1 VLIALG
7 SVPPSPIVSVTSQ
20 VPAVVYTYDGFSLEF
35 EPPSPKAQSHVVGDP
50 VEVSL
55 NWTVRGAVPEMGDAV
70 NDATSGVAVVVVVVG
85 TAVVAVVVG
94 TAVVAV
100 VVGTAVV
107 AVVVGTAVVAV
118 VVGTA
123 VVAVVVG
130 TAVVAVVVGTAVV
143 AVVVGTAVVAVVVG
157 TTVVVVTLPLSAAT
171 GITTQAMHT
180 SITHPMRRM
189 RRLFTGHHREFHQL
203 SCAL

>member
-1 VLIALG
+1 MLIALG

-130 TAVVAVVVGTAVV
+130 TAVVAVVVGT
-143 AVVVGTAVVAVVVG
+143 
-157 TTVVVVTLPLSAAT
+157 TVVVVTLPLSAAT